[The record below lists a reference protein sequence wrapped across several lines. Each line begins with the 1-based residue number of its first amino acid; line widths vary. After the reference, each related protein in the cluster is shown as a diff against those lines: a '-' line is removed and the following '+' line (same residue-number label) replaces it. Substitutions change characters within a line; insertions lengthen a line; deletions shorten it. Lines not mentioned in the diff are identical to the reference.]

1 VVYPSITFSI
11 LTYFRGFLSNYYFK
25 TFERWRFCQN
35 AIQVGQ
41 PATGR
46 HHYFYQLE
54 LEVDVDF
61 VSENKYKG
69 KGRLA
74 VGVCVHVDTGKSG
87 RRVRKQKIKPPDIRF
102 FFFFFF
108 FSFLVVVCCTV
119 IITVSALGKDTTT
132 RHSSLVS
139 RDFSRTLVVYPN
151 GAVPFS
157 KLFCLCLGTVRGG
170 EREPGL
176 STP

>member
-1 VVYPSITFSI
+1 MWPK
-11 LTYFRGFLSNYYFK
+11 GPKKKNK
-25 TFERWRFCQN
+25 T
-35 AIQVGQ
+35 AG
-41 PATGR
+41 
-46 HHYFYQLE
+46 Y
-54 LEVDVDF
+54 
-61 VSENKYKG
+61 S
-69 KGRLA
+69 
-74 VGVCVHVDTGKSG
+74 
-87 RRVRKQKIKPPDIRF
+87 F